1 MLGGGGD
8 KAQAWCGALMY
19 WRHHREQA
27 SMIHPASRDSKA
39 WGRVRGRTVVVMST
53 IPRHGEALVLVFDVV
68 NCFGR

>member
-1 MLGGGGD
+1 MLGGDD
-8 KAQAWCGALMY
+8 KAQAWCGALMSGL
-19 WRHHREQA
+19 A
-27 SMIHPASRDSKA
+27 SSSRVSIHDPPASRDSKA